1 MSDRRRAVVRA
12 GYDDVAE
19 SYLAERP
26 LDGADVALL
35 DQLTERL
42 APGAAVLDAGCG
54 AGVPVV
60 RHLLAAG
67 LATTGLDVS
76 RRQLELA
83 RELVPDCELVLGD
96 LAGLP
101 FPAATFAGVVSYYA
115 IIHVP
120 RADHG
125 AIFAEVHRVL
135 RPGGFAL
142 LCLGAGDLPEDDDPE
157 SWLGAPM
164 YWSHFDADTNLALLG
179 DAGFAI
185 VDDRI
190 IADPMGHR
198 GHLFALVQRSD

>member
-35 DQLTERL
+35 DQVTERL
-42 APGAAVLDAGCG
+42 GPGATVLDAGCG

-67 LATTGLDVS
+67 LAPTGLDIS

-96 LAGLP
+96 LAALP
-101 FPAATFAGVVSYYA
+101 FPPATFAGVVSYYA

-120 RADHG
+120 RADH
-125 AIFAEVHRVL
+125 AAVFAEVCRVL

-142 LCLGAGDLPEDDDPE
+142 LCLGAGDLPEDHDAE
-157 SWLGAPM
+157 SWLGAPT
-164 YWSHFDADTNLALLG
+164 YWSHFDAATNLTLLA
-179 DAGFAI
+179 DAGLEVLEHEVI
-185 VDDRI
+185 P
-190 IADPMGHR
+190 DPMGHR
-198 GHLFALVQRSD
+198 GHLFALAERPA